1 MPELP
6 EVEIIKRGLESR
18 IIGKKIANVDVR
30 VAKIFQGQKEDV
42 VGAKISKIERRAKMI
57 VVDLNNNKSLL
68 IHLKMT
74 GQLVFRQSSVANRQL
89 SKSSNSTNGRQQT
102 TDEFRGGHPQK
113 GYLGKLPNQFTHV
126 TFKFSDRSVLYFN
139 DLRKFGYIKVYD
151 TKEINDLKVLK
162 ELGPEPFDKELSPE
176 YLMKICAKKPR
187 AKIKQMLMDQTVI
200 SGVGNIYADESLFC
214 AGISP
219 LRLAKDVKRPELEK
233 IINCIKKV
241 LKKGLEYGGS
251 SENTFVN
258 VEGEQGQMQN
268 HFQVYRQTGKDCPHG
283 CGKII
288 RTVVGGRG
296 THFCPKCQK

>member
-6 EVEIIKRGLESR
+6 EVEIIKRGLGDK
-18 IIGKKIANVDVR
+18 IIGKKIADVDIR
-30 VAKIFQGQKEDV
+30 VAKIFQGRKEDI

-57 VVDLNNNKSLL
+57 VVDLDNDKSLL

-74 GQLVFRQSSVANRQL
+74 GQLVYQGKGQSEKGKV
-89 SKSSNSTNGRQQT
+89 
-102 TDEFRGGHPQK
+102 DEVRGGHPQK

-126 TFKFSDRSVLYFN
+126 IFKFSDGSVLYFN

-162 ELGPEPFDKELSPE
+162 ELGPEPFDEKLTPE
-176 YLMKICAKKPR
+176 YLMAVCAKKPR
-187 AKIKQMLMDQTVI
+187 TKIKQILMDQTII

-219 LRLAKDVKRPELEK
+219 LRLAKDMKRSELQK
-233 IINCIKKV
+233 IIDCIKKV
-241 LKKGLEYGGS
+241 MTMSLKYGGS
-251 SENTFVN
+251 SENTYVN

-268 HFQVYRQTGKDCPHG
+268 HFQVYRQTGKDCLHG

-296 THFCPKCQK
+296 THFCPVCQQ

>member
-6 EVEIIKRGLESR
+6 EVEIIKRGLNEK
-18 IIGKKIANVDVR
+18 IVGKQIAEVDIR
-30 VAKIFQGQKEDV
+30 VPKIFQGQKDSV
-42 VGAKISKIERRAKMI
+42 IGAKVLKIERRAKMMI
-57 VVDLNNNKSLL
+57 IELSNNKSMLV
-68 IHLKMT
+68 HLKMT
-74 GQLVFRQSSVANRQL
+74 GQLVYQQVK
-89 SKSSNSTNGRQQT
+89 SKKEKVKSGKQNT
-102 TDEFRGGHPQK
+102 EFRGGHPQK

-126 TFKFSDRSVLYFN
+126 IFTFKDGGVLYFN

-162 ELGPEPFDKELSPE
+162 ELGPEPYDKKLTPE
-176 YLMKICAKKPR
+176 YLMKICAKKSR
-187 AKIKQMLMDQTVI
+187 TKIKQILMDQTAI

-219 LRLAKDVKRPELEK
+219 LRQVKDIKRSELEK

-258 VEGEQGQMQN
+258 VEGKQGQMQK
-268 HFQVYRQTGKDCPHG
+268 HFQVYRQTGNNCPHG
-283 CGKII
+283 CGRIE
-288 RTVVGGRG
+288 RTVVAGRG
-296 THFCPKCQK
+296 THYCPICQQ